1 MIHATHAS
9 TGEQRFNA
17 TAGGSQLL
25 WSRNQIVNL
34 LKRFIR
40 EERAVSVNY
49 AAEKRVL
56 VTRALRID
64 ADLDRLYFEYGDHK
78 SGNANLFRSKEINFS
93 VEDGEG
99 KSQFVS
105 PRARDVLLE
114 GQPVFHV
121 PIPDRM
127 VQADRRAHDRI
138 KIPDIAAPIVIFN
151 LPDGRKA
158 EGRLADLS
166 TGGIGVIG
174 VAADFDLLPGTMMR
188 NCVIELDNNQDVYVD
203 VEIRHAQVFI
213 NGLGQLEHRV
223 GFRLLSRPQG
233 FSDLLDAFTIPL

>member
-1 MIHATHAS
+1 MWL
-9 TGEQRFNA
+9 
-17 TAGGSQLL
+17 AGAGAQWALAAWLLLGSVAM
-25 WSRNQIVNL
+25 RGAGCVYNDIV
-34 LKRFIR
+34 
-40 EERAVSVNY
+40 
-49 AAEKRVL
+49 
-56 VTRALRID
+56 D

-138 KIPDIAAPIVIFN
+138 KVPDIAAPIVLFN
-151 LPDGRKA
+151 LPHGRKA

-166 TGGIGVIG
+166 SGGIGVIG
-174 VAADFDLLPGTMMR
+174 VAADFVLSPGT
-188 NCVIELDNNQDVYVD
+188 VL
-203 VEIRHAQVFI
+203 RHSTSRSSIGQS
-213 NGLGQLEHRV
+213 GLPVTR
-223 GFRLLSRPQG
+223 SK
-233 FSDLLDAFTIPL
+233 T